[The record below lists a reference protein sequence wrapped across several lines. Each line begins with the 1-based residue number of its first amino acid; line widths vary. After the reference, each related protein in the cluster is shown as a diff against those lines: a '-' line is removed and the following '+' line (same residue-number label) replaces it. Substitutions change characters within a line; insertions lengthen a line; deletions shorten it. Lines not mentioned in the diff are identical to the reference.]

1 MKKKIFL
8 ISTLGIAAGLL
19 YSLESNRRKRAT
31 ARDQQS
37 GEQDLSGTGRS
48 LTPSTHAAGELSG
61 ENERAASMTKIDN
74 EKAGSGDPEARV
86 EIDDQGTDQTKASH
100 ILKEIR
106 DSAFEGSDE
115 KLALALGRPT
125 EEIEQWN
132 SGTELID
139 GDVIMKARALAMQR
153 GLEIE

>member
-1 MKKKIFL
+1 MKKKIFF

-19 YSLESNRRKRAT
+19 YSLESNHRKRAT

-48 LTPSTHAAGELSG
+48 LTPSTRAAGELSG
-61 ENERAASMTKIDN
+61 ENERAASMAKIDN
-74 EKAGSGDPEARV
+74 TEARV

-139 GDVIMKARALAMQR
+139 GDVLMKARALAMQR
-153 GLEIE
+153 GLEVE

>member
-19 YSLESNRRKRAT
+19 YALESNHRKRAT
-31 ARDQQS
+31 AEDQQS
-37 GEQDLSGTGRS
+37 GEQDLSRTGRS
-48 LTPSTHAAGELSG
+48 STRAGEQSA
-61 ENERAASMTKIDN
+61 ENQRAASMAKIDN
-74 EKAGSGDPEARV
+74 GNARV
-86 EIDDQGTDQTKASH
+86 EIDDQSTDQNEASH

-106 DSAFEGSDE
+106 DSAFEGSNE
-115 KLALALGRPT
+115 KLALALGRPS

-139 GDVIMKARALAMQR
+139 GDVLMKARALAMQR

>member
-19 YSLESNRRKRAT
+19 YSLESKHRKRART
-31 ARDQQS
+31 ADKSS
-37 GEQDLSGTGRS
+37 GEQDVSGNGRS
-48 LTPSTHAAGELSG
+48 ALRAVPEQS
-61 ENERAASMTKIDN
+61 ENRAASMAKIDD
-74 EKAGSGDPEARV
+74 GTHV
-86 EIDDQGTDQTKASH
+86 EIDDHNTNQTEASL

-106 DSAFEGSDE
+106 DNAFDGSDE

-139 GDVIMKARALAMQR
+139 GDVLMKARALAMLR
-153 GLEIE
+153 GLEVE